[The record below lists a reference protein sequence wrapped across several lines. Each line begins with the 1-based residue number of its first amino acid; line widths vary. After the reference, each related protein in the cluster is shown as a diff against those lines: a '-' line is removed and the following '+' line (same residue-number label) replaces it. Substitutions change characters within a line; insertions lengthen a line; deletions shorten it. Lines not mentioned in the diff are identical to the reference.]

1 MPRPARVLLVE
12 DREMVRETL
21 RSILEDFDCSFAEA
35 EDGEAA
41 FRLMTTEPFDVVYL
55 DLLLLDRPGL
65 EVLRDARAT
74 GHFQG
79 KVIVL
84 TGQPEES
91 TRNEAESLGVLRY
104 LGKNPIQWQEVREAF
119 LAAVPEAGKKE
130 ASPASAELSVPVRAA
145 PKPPQRQL
153 SLKPRKA
160 TKPGAEL
167 PRLLVLDDDPIWLKT
182 VEQVLGT
189 EFDLTL
195 TKSAKEACKLSRKTH
210 FDLVILDMFLL
221 DGVSGLDVLGEMRRS
236 RPTLRAII
244 LTGLYNEETAF
255 ESFKAGA
262 IRYVSKGEPR
272 ELPGMVAKLLGERG
286 TPLRVFLSY
295 ARSDHLRVGYWFRR
309 LLQEGFLPWM
319 DTKSIVGGLKWD
331 PEIGKA
337 VRECDR
343 FVFFVSRHSRQREG
357 KLRKEVNLA
366 LERVEEMLPG
376 KVFFIPARL
385 EDCELEESIQEFQ
398 RVDLFRKDGAARL
411 FQALNHSS
419 TCHS

>member
-1 MPRPARVLLVE
+1 MPGPSRVLLVD

-21 RSILEDFDCSFAEA
+21 RSILGRFDCSFAEA
-35 EDGEAA
+35 EDGETA

-55 DLLLLDRPGL
+55 DLRLSDYPGL
-65 EVLRDARAT
+65 EVLKRVRAT
-74 GHFQG
+74 GRFRG
-79 KVIVL
+79 NVIVL

-91 TRNEAESLGVLRY
+91 TRAEAESLGVLRY
-104 LGKNPIQWQEVREAF
+104 LGKNPMSSNEVREAY
-119 LAAVPEAGKKE
+119 LAAVPDAVEKE
-130 ASPASAELSVPVRAA
+130 ASPASAELPVAVGAA
-145 PKPPQRQL
+145 PKPPQRLQ

-160 TKPGAEL
+160 TKAGAKL

-182 VEQVLGT
+182 VEQVLGA

-195 TKSAKEACKLSRKTH
+195 TTSAKEACRLSRRIH

-244 LTGLYNEETAF
+244 LTGHYNEETAF
-255 ESFKAGA
+255 KSFKAGA

-331 PEIGKA
+331 PEIDKA

-343 FVFFVSRHSRQREG
+343 FVFFVSRHSRLREG

-385 EDCELEESIQEFQ
+385 EDCELEESIQEFES
-398 RVDLFRKDGAARL
+398 VDLFRKDGAARL
-411 FQALNHSS
+411 LHALNHSPTS
-419 TCHS
+419 QI